1 MTKIKIE
8 KEISLQVDAEELKKR
23 QSVRTT
29 FKLPE
34 KTINLLK
41 ISAKHLG
48 IKQKTLLDQLIE
60 DETILE
66 ILAKE
71 AQTHSRNDDDY
82 RPKTFV
88 LSRKALGLID
98 VMLDR
103 YDIARD
109 ILVELS
115 ISRLAPYIESLS
127 EKHDQR
133 RLMIMKIE
141 KYLQLAEGLSGE
153 AKATFKQEDPFRMK
167 LERLT
172 QTTQKSVS
180 EIRKMV
186 KDKRDFTY

>member
-1 MTKIKIE
+1 MKTIE
-8 KEISLQVDAEELKKR
+8 NDISLQVDADELKKR

-60 DETILE
+60 DETILN

-71 AQTHSRNDDDY
+71 AQTHCRNDGDC

-88 LSRKALGLID
+88 LSKKALDLID

-115 ISRLAPYIESLS
+115 ITRLASYIESLS

-133 RLMIMKIE
+133 RSLLKEID
-141 KYLQLAEGLSGE
+141 KYQQLLEELSSK
-153 AKATFKQEDPFRMK
+153 AKATFKHEDPFRVK
-167 LERLT
+167 LERIT
-172 QTTQKSVS
+172 QTTQKNIE
-180 EIRKMV
+180 EIRKLV
-186 KDKRDFTY
+186 KDKDDFIY

>member
-1 MTKIKIE
+1 
-8 KEISLQVDAEELKKR
+8 
-23 QSVRTT
+23 
-29 FKLPE
+29 
-34 KTINLLK
+34 
-41 ISAKHLG
+41 
-48 IKQKTLLDQLIE
+48 
-60 DETILE
+60 
-66 ILAKE
+66 
-71 AQTHSRNDDDY
+71 
-82 RPKTFV
+82 
-88 LSRKALGLID
+88 
-98 VMLDR
+98 MLDR